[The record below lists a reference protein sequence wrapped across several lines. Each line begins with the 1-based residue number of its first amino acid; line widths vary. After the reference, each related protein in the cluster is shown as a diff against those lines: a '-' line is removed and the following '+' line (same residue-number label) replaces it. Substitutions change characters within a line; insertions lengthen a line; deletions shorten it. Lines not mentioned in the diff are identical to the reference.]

1 MGLIW
6 GIESP
11 RSASAYI
18 YLCNKDEVKRC
29 LPPYCPFVSGSGCH
43 LGKHASRCYSFFL
56 SFLLPTFIVVVIII
70 IIIIITLLSP
80 SPLSSFLIS
89 PQSSFFLSFFFS
101 IRLHPCA
108 SDGERF
114 YSSEVV
120 KAERKCRRCFQPYW
134 CTSSSLFFFFFSI
147 SIRKKKKRRREKK
160 KKDELVHLRN
170 CRNDG
175 SPNTL
180 AAGLC
185 E

>member
-70 IIIIITLLSP
+70 IIITLLSP
-80 SPLSSFLIS
+80 SPPLSSFLIS
-89 PQSSFFLSFFFS
+89 PQSSFFLFFFFFS
-101 IRLHPCA
+101 IRLQPCA